1 MALLLD
7 QLQERVFDYIA
18 QKTIELKMRF
28 ANHENIAVEFA
39 VVAGYAFALHCDLT
53 AAGTDLQFAPQML
66 SNRQVAVTD
75 PEFFRHLH
83 SLEDFTAIVTRLRLN
98 P

>member
-7 QLQERVFDYIA
+7 QLQEPVFDHVA
-18 QKTIELKMRF
+18 QKTLELKMRF
-28 ANHENIAVEFA
+28 ANHENISAELA
-39 VVAGYAFALHCDLT
+39 VVAGYAFALHRDLI
-53 AAGTDLQFAPQML
+53 AGGADLQFTPQML
-66 SNRQVAVTD
+66 SNRQVPVTD

-83 SLEDFTAIVTRLRLN
+83 SLEDFTGIVTRLRSE